1 MRWKDLH
8 NISIER
14 KIVILFLGLAVVGL
28 VVSASVMGYFL
39 HKTEQKTYQES
50 AHALE
55 AIMQQKHKAL
65 ETVAYTNMLSIASNE
80 ELVEALRTGDR
91 DKAKRI
97 LERVERNIEKNT
109 PFKTFKVHLHDRAG
123 HAFLRSWKPDKYGD
137 DLTTFRHTI
146 PYVMKEKKPFVTTEV
161 GKTGM
166 TIRGI
171 VPMFDAVGS
180 YVGSGEFILSFDSF
194 VDWMKEHQQ
203 ADLLVLLDKK
213 YQIRA
218 KDSDIVLGGYVL
230 SQKKYA
236 PDFLQSVKALDIE
249 ALKEKSFMNDRNYL
263 YTLVPIF
270 DFAGKK
276 IGYYLIGKDMNVVN
290 SVVEDAYHMIYASL
304 VMMALLV
311 FFITGISIFILRKLV
326 FKRLKDFQSGLLDFF
341 SFFQKRKGSVK
352 PIAVLYNDEIG
363 KMAQKVNEQIDHLKA
378 VIEDEEK
385 VLHEVSEVVA
395 KVGDGTL
402 THRIEARS
410 KNETIQKMIDLL
422 NELFANLEKN
432 IGKDINKIVHI
443 MNEFAHCNYT
453 HAIPEASGRIE
464 KTLNRMQEVITQMLI
479 LNVRSSEAL
488 QKSSAVLSQ
497 NVQVLNQTATS
508 QFSAIEHA
516 FALMTKINQTMD
528 ESMRKLEDI
537 GTKIDALTVSLQEG
551 EGLSNKTGDI
561 MERIDMQVEDINL
574 AIKIIDEIAFQTNI
588 LSLNA
593 AVEAATAGEAGKGFA
608 VVAQEVRNLASKSAE
623 AAKSIKDQVE
633 NAREISEDGKV
644 SSEKMLEGYHRLK
657 REIEEM
663 TKEVERIAKSIESQH
678 HFISQIN
685 TAMQK
690 VRQSAQSNLEIARK
704 TEEISSDTQS
714 LADDIVTQS
723 QKSRYDENLTITL
736 ECEVIH

>member
-1 MRWKDLH
+1 
-8 NISIER
+8 
-14 KIVILFLGLAVVGL
+14 
-28 VVSASVMGYFL
+28 
-39 HKTEQKTYQES
+39 
-50 AHALE
+50 
-55 AIMQQKHKAL
+55 
-65 ETVAYTNMLSIASNE
+65 
-80 ELVEALRTGDR
+80 
-91 DKAKRI
+91 
-97 LERVERNIEKNT
+97 
-109 PFKTFKVHLHDRAG
+109 
-123 HAFLRSWKPDKYGD
+123 
-137 DLTTFRHTI
+137 
-146 PYVMKEKKPFVTTEV
+146 
-161 GKTGM
+161 
-166 TIRGI
+166 
-171 VPMFDAVGS
+171 
-180 YVGSGEFILSFDSF
+180 
-194 VDWMKEHQQ
+194 
-203 ADLLVLLDKK
+203 
-213 YQIRA
+213 
-218 KDSDIVLGGYVL
+218 
-230 SQKKYA
+230 
-236 PDFLQSVKALDIE
+236 
-249 ALKEKSFMNDRNYL
+249 
-263 YTLVPIF
+263 
-270 DFAGKK
+270 
-276 IGYYLIGKDMNVVN
+276 
-290 SVVEDAYHMIYASL
+290 
-304 VMMALLV
+304 
-311 FFITGISIFILRKLV
+311 
-326 FKRLKDFQSGLLDFF
+326 
-341 SFFQKRKGSVK
+341 
-352 PIAVLYNDEIG
+352 
-363 KMAQKVNEQIDHLKA
+363 
-378 VIEDEEK
+378 
-385 VLHEVSEVVA
+385 
-395 KVGDGTL
+395 L

-736 ECEVIH
+736 ECEVIR